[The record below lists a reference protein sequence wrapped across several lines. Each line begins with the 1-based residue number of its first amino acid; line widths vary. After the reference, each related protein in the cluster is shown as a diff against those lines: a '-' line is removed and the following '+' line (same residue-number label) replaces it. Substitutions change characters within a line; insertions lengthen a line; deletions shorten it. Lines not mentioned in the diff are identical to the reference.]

1 MRKPSERRGLI
12 ASFLVVYLVIILLLA
27 GLVTAGFHLY
37 RNQVSRSEAGLQAAV
52 AAVEIG
58 PLLVSAFQQQ
68 DRQTTRRLMRSFF
81 AFPAVQCVH
90 FLDAGEKQLS
100 WPEKGCPSQMSAE
113 TTSVSLAIED
123 SEFALEFAIDHA
135 YDKEQNWIST
145 KAFAVLSVLVIL
157 LVAATFTFLLIKVIL
172 RPLMRLQ
179 HAMLTS
185 TPDNPVFAEDLDGHQ
200 LGGAGLI
207 YNQMA
212 EEARSYYG
220 DMKETQIQLR
230 ESQARFRDM
239 AEISTDWFY
248 ELDRDFN
255 LVYLSEQFYQLTGLE
270 ENEVIGQPIA
280 QLAADQDDQIK
291 WDNHNALLFGHK
303 EFRQFEFRIHTG
315 HGGDCFA
322 SISGKPVFDAD
333 QKFQGYR
340 GTGRDVTLLRQ
351 NQEALA
357 DANQNFGDSV
367 AYASHFQHRLLANE
381 QDLMPDFGEVRFIW
395 QPRDLVG
402 GDFLSHF
409 RMGDMPYILFYD
421 CTGHGVP
428 GGFMVMLVSAA
439 IDRIRMQARQPK
451 NCAEMLQAMHDEICA
466 SLEITPDHSA
476 TDGLDCAVIR
486 LDKDKQMLEYAGA
499 NIDLLAISD
508 MGEVIKYPARRHA
521 LGYRYLDEPL
531 QAERHHIPIDG
542 KCFLLAT
549 DGIVSQIGGRSRRV
563 MGSRHFQALL
573 AEAKTADP
581 RKLANSLMRGLR
593 VWQGGEERRD
603 DVMILAFRPP
613 SSR

>member
-1 MRKPSERRGLI
+1 
-12 ASFLVVYLVIILLLA
+12 
-27 GLVTAGFHLY
+27 
-37 RNQVSRSEAGLQAAV
+37 
-52 AAVEIG
+52 
-58 PLLVSAFQQQ
+58 
-68 DRQTTRRLMRSFF
+68 
-81 AFPAVQCVH
+81 
-90 FLDAGEKQLS
+90 
-100 WPEKGCPSQMSAE
+100 
-113 TTSVSLAIED
+113 
-123 SEFALEFAIDHA
+123 
-135 YDKEQNWIST
+135 
-145 KAFAVLSVLVIL
+145 
-157 LVAATFTFLLIKVIL
+157 
-172 RPLMRLQ
+172 
-179 HAMLTS
+179 
-185 TPDNPVFAEDLDGHQ
+185 
-200 LGGAGLI
+200 
-207 YNQMA
+207 
-212 EEARSYYG
+212 
-220 DMKETQIQLR
+220 
-230 ESQARFRDM
+230 
-239 AEISTDWFY
+239 
-248 ELDRDFN
+248 
-255 LVYLSEQFYQLTGLE
+255 
-270 ENEVIGQPIA
+270 
-280 QLAADQDDQIK
+280 
-291 WDNHNALLFGHK
+291 
-303 EFRQFEFRIHTG
+303 
-315 HGGDCFA
+315 
-322 SISGKPVFDAD
+322 
-333 QKFQGYR
+333 
-340 GTGRDVTLLRQ
+340 
-351 NQEALA
+351 
-357 DANQNFGDSV
+357 
-367 AYASHFQHRLLANE
+367 LANE

-613 SSR
+613 SSH